1 MALLDSPVWYGLRV
15 GGYGVTDSNYG
26 GDVDP
31 GDISSSP
38 GLATLQRRFCT
49 FLPAS
54 DPSGMVCLPVLSG
67 LPSELESTF
76 EPHVGNSV
84 TGGITVALQ
93 ATPAVSGFFLRPK
106 HRIAARLAVT
116 CGAATTSLEFDDGGS
131 ALEGLYLW
139 IGQECLY
146 LHTNTAPG
154 VYSCLRG
161 VLGTQP
167 QAHIADDLHDTA
179 AFVADHGHNVVGRL
193 VELVAAPGGAAGL
206 IEDLERVIWRGVVRE
221 VNYDAERQDVRL
233 SCASL
238 LDLVREG
245 RVCRNPWR
253 GRLRDYNVPDR
264 YADLNAPNP
273 GVYEAAES
281 GRAVLFNSA
290 RAGYNQVA
298 LVSDGET
305 VFYASVGAGGAEVLA
320 PLGEST
326 LTAPFRGSDP
336 REKLKAEVHEVYGLG
351 GDAPG
356 NLPTNAVDL
365 VYHLLTATD
374 DTGLAI
380 PEAYLDGDRF
390 GQLAAVY
397 GEVLAQPDYV
407 LGIKGPVDVWPVIS
421 LLLRPAC
428 MALGQR
434 PNGLLTLLAY
444 GDALGLSSP
453 ALDDDD
459 VRLDAPVVGQTP
471 MAVRPVARLD
481 VEYASRIGSETRAL
495 VVEAPQA
502 RDRYPVGV
510 VDTVDLKM
518 PGISDPARARRL
530 GVSLAAVLRAPI
542 PGVTVEAMPDV
553 DLSPGDVVRVT
564 LQDLVDADGQ
574 RGGVVQEPMLCVSR
588 AVDIDGFRA
597 RYRLLRHTIGAR
609 RAGWNLAARITAWDG
624 GADEATIHAT
634 EFLGD
639 ANPNGWS
646 AVWEAWFAALEVLG
660 AVGVVTLLVS
670 LLDATLAPQGTATLE
685 LAGPHYMILT
695 SATATP
701 SSGWV
706 VVPADYDALE
716 GLDDEALFPFFVWMA
731 AADGDLGAANDDAY
745 EWSL

>member
-15 GGYGVTDSNYG
+15 GGYGVGDANYG
-26 GDVDP
+26 GDADP

-49 FLPAS
+49 FLPLA

-67 LPSELESTF
+67 LPNELESTY

-93 ATPAVSGFFLRPK
+93 ATPAVSGFFLRPR
-106 HRIAARLAVT
+106 HRIAAKLTVT

-131 ALEGLYLW
+131 ALEGSYLW

-167 QAHIADDLHDTA
+167 QAHVADELHDTA
-179 AFVADHGHNVVGRL
+179 CFIADHGHNVVGRL
-193 VELVAAPGGAAGL
+193 VELVAALGGAAGL
-206 IEDLERVIWRGVVRE
+206 LEDLEVVLWRGVVRE
-221 VNYDAERQDVRL
+221 VDYSPETQEVQL

-273 GVYEAAES
+273 GVYDAADN
-281 GRAVLFNSA
+281 GRQVLYNSA

-305 VFYASVGAGGAEVLA
+305 VFYAAVGSGGASVLA

-351 GDAPG
+351 ADAPG
-356 NLPTNAVDL
+356 SLPSNAVDL

-380 PEAYLDGDRF
+380 PEAYIDGDRF
-390 GQLAAVY
+390 AQLAAIY

-407 LGIKGPVDVWPVIS
+407 LGITGPVDVWPVIS

-434 PNGLLTLLAY
+434 ANGLLTVIAY
-444 GDALGLSSP
+444 GDALGLGAST
-453 ALDDDD
+453 LDDDD
-459 VRLDAPVVGQTP
+459 VRLDSPLVGYTP

-481 VEYASRIGSETRAL
+481 VEYSSRLGAEERSL

-502 RDRYPVGV
+502 RDRYPVGI
-510 VDTVDLKM
+510 VDTVELKL
-518 PGISDPARARRL
+518 PGISDPAKARRL
-530 GVSLAAVLRAPI
+530 GVSLAAILRAPI
-542 PGVTVEAMPDV
+542 PGITIEAMPDV

-564 LQDLVDADGQ
+564 LADIVDADGA
-574 RGGVVQEPMLCVSR
+574 RAGVTQEPMLCVSR
-588 AVDIDGFRA
+588 INSVDGFRA
-597 RYRLLRHTIGAR
+597 RYRLLRHAIGAR
-609 RAGWNLAARITAWDG
+609 RGGWNLAARITAWDG
-624 GADEATIHAT
+624 GGDEATIHAT
-634 EFLGD
+634 EFLGSD
-639 ANPNGWS
+639 NPNGWS
-646 AVWEAWFAALEVLG
+646 AAWEAWYAALELLG
-660 AVGVVTLLVS
+660 AVGVVSLKVS
-670 LLDATLAPQGTATLE
+670 LLDATLAPQGTAQLD

-695 SATATP
+695 SPTATP
-701 SSGWV
+701 QAGWV
-706 VVPADYDALE
+706 VVSADYDALE
-716 GLDDEALFPFFVWMA
+716 GLDDVALFPFFVWMA